1 MYGSHIINYRL
12 MDYVQDYIKSRI
24 EDTLLYTPDD
34 IKTFLEINN
43 LMNVVDTSK
52 YDDAG
57 LGMVDEKLIDM
68 MLEEIKSIL

>member
-1 MYGSHIINYRL
+1 MYGSHVINYRL
-12 MDYVQDYIKSRI
+12 MDYVQDWIKVHI
-24 EDTLLYTPDD
+24 EDALKYSPNDL
-34 IKTFLEINN
+34 KTFLEINN

>member
-1 MYGSHIINYRL
+1 MYGSHIIKYRL

-34 IKTFLEINN
+34 VKTFLEINN